1 MSHASGSPLSPT
13 SGRGRFEDDA
23 ARGAQSVARS
33 IGYIPEFDGIRGVA
47 LLIVLISHTAVL
59 YRATRWSA
67 IPGGFLALD
76 MFFVLSGFLI
86 TALLLREQAQTGSLN
101 FQAFYRRRALR
112 LLPALMVVLAA
123 HWCYS
128 ILTDLPQELERA
140 TLLAVAFYY
149 LNWKIAAG
157 QEYVG
162 AFGHLWSL
170 SVEEQFYLVWPCVIA
185 WGLRLRRRLQ
195 VVIIILLSAIAYVAI
210 ARGIMFD
217 LGIKWPRI
225 YVRTD
230 ARAEGL
236 LVGALLAHMWVR
248 GATPTR
254 LVIPLAWIASAFL
267 AWCLIF
273 VQPQDAELY
282 VGLFTVIAFAWGVI
296 MLAILETPWSLNRV
310 LRLPLLQAL
319 GRVSY
324 GCYLW
329 HFPVYVAVRRHTPDW
344 PPAARIAVALSLT
357 ALATYLSWIV
367 IERRFLQRKGDPA
380 RRGECRVQSPDLRPA
395 HDSS

>member
-1 MSHASGSPLSPT
+1 MSEHTKSPPT
-13 SGRGRFEDDA
+13 ERIANHQAADA
-23 ARGAQSVARS
+23 PLRAGQSRK

-101 FQAFYRRRALR
+101 FRAFYRRRALR
-112 LLPALMVVLAA
+112 LLPALVVVLAA

-128 ILTDLPQELERA
+128 ILTDLPQDLERS
-140 TLLAVAFYY
+140 TLLAVALYY

-157 QEYVG
+157 QEYVA

-170 SVEEQFYLVWPCVIA
+170 SIEEQFYIVWPCVIA
-185 WGLRLRRRLQ
+185 WGLHVRRRLSL
-195 VVIIILLSAIAYVAI
+195 VIIILLAVIAYVAV
-210 ARGIMFD
+210 ARGLM
-217 LGIKWPRI
+217 LESGMKWSHL

-282 VGLFTVIAFAWGVI
+282 AGLFTAIAFAWGVI
-296 MLAILETPWSLNRV
+296 MLAILETPWSIKGL
-310 LRLPLLQAL
+310 LRLPVLRVL

-344 PPAARIAVALSLT
+344 PAAWRIVVAVLLT
-357 ALATYLSWIV
+357 ALATYLSWV
-367 IERRFLQRKGDPA
+367 LIERRFLARKGDPA
-380 RRGECRVQSPDLRPA
+380 RPGSRAQSPAPTSAAEPA
-395 HDSS
+395 